1 MQEKIRL
8 TARMLRSENV
18 TRVTRCKIKEK
29 AESTQTL
36 VCCEQP
42 VPAPKIELTRRLV
55 GVHSSYIVLVSGS
68 QNGQCNA
75 EMLPAGKLC
84 VMQIV

>member
-1 MQEKIRL
+1 MQEKTRL

-42 VPAPKIELTRRLV
+42 VPIKNCAKNRVNEFLLLWRLKSVCMHALTIL
-55 GVHSSYIVLVSGS
+55 
-68 QNGQCNA
+68 
-75 EMLPAGKLC
+75 K
-84 VMQIV
+84 